1 MGGRIKTWRKRWFC
15 FDRQARRLAY
25 YADKEET
32 KLKGVIY
39 FQAIEEVY
47 YDHLRCASKSPNPR
61 LTFCVKTYERLFY
74 MVAPSPEAMR
84 IWMDVIVTAADE
96 NHAP

>member
-1 MGGRIKTWRKRWFC
+1 MASFGKTGKLTFRYLSTLSSATQTVSSKAGFAPRLWPVSFVLITLTFC
-15 FDRQARRLAY
+15 L
-25 YADKEET
+25 
-32 KLKGVIY
+32 
-39 FQAIEEVY
+39 FQ
-47 YDHLRCASKSPNPR
+47 SPSPR

>member
-1 MGGRIKTWRKRWFC
+1 MFSEPPP
-15 FDRQARRLAY
+15 LH
-25 YADKEET
+25 
-32 KLKGVIY
+32 
-39 FQAIEEVY
+39 
-47 YDHLRCASKSPNPR
+47 HLPQSPNTR

-96 NHAP
+96 NHVP

>member
-1 MGGRIKTWRKRWFC
+1 CGSHFSTSTMW
-15 FDRQARRLAY
+15 
-25 YADKEET
+25 
-32 KLKGVIY
+32 
-39 FQAIEEVY
+39 
-47 YDHLRCASKSPNPR
+47 SPSPR

-96 NHAP
+96 NHTRSLNLL

>member
-1 MGGRIKTWRKRWFC
+1 LEL
-15 FDRQARRLAY
+15 RL
-25 YADKEET
+25 ESSCQT
-32 KLKGVIY
+32 SGN
-39 FQAIEEVY
+39 
-47 YDHLRCASKSPNPR
+47 PNPR

>member
-1 MGGRIKTWRKRWFC
+1 MKSCLGGWEEKGAGILARFRKTIVDIDPTTLSPC
-15 FDRQARRLAY
+15 L
-25 YADKEET
+25 
-32 KLKGVIY
+32 
-39 FQAIEEVY
+39 FQ
-47 YDHLRCASKSPNPR
+47 SPSPR